1 MLEEKSDGASAQLT
15 EASEFIFAK
24 GSNGDFANA
33 NAAEKTLKK
42 VINVTDAILTFF
54 FEGEG
59 GIHFK
64 SLLFLSV
71 VKYILELISFP
82 LGNIWLVPFLQPVP
96 GFIFQK

>member
-33 NAAEKTLKK
+33 AAKTLKK

-54 FEGEG
+54 LKEREGP
-59 GIHFK
+59 I
-64 SLLFLSV
+64 LSHH
-71 VKYILELISFP
+71 YF
-82 LGNIWLVPFLQPVP
+82 
-96 GFIFQK
+96 

>member
-33 NAAEKTLKK
+33 AAKTLKK
-42 VINVTDAILTFF
+42 VINVTYAILF